1 MKFIQMP
8 HILDKNGE
16 TLSTVDIK
24 EGRLRIIA

>member
-1 MKFIQMP
+1 MP